1 VTFPMIPQTTDECL
15 EQIARE
21 YLLTEKAPEINELE
35 AEALLKNPQTWGR
48 PYEVAI
54 HLDRIISSTGKAYI
68 VSDPGVLI
76 EVLGDNM
83 QGFVIAYSGS
93 IAGGLKAEAYLIIRP
108 SGLEWHAPLTPER
121 SSAAIAT
128 TAHAEAAFAKA
139 HLSEMEPVETLLE
152 DLPSFFS
159 VKLTHSQLSILA
171 MLKHD
176 MWDLKTVE
184 CDPGTKAQVFAG
196 IYLRLIALLKDIGVQ
211 IEDIVDAVQN
221 KALKPRS

>member
-54 HLDRIISSTGKAYI
+54 RLDRIIGKAGTAYV
-68 VSDPGVLI
+68 VSNPGVLI

-93 IAGGLKAEAYLIIRP
+93 IAGDLKAEAYLVIRP

-121 SSAAIAT
+121 SFAALAT
-128 TAHAEAAFAKA
+128 AAQAENAFVKA

-159 VKLTHSQLSILA
+159 VELTHSQRAILG
-171 MLKHD
+171 MLKYD
-176 MWDLKTVE
+176 TWDLKTIE
-184 CDPGTKAQVFAG
+184 RDPGAKAQVFAG
-196 IYLRLIALLKDIGVQ
+196 IHLRLIALLKDIGVQ

-221 KALKPRS
+221 KALKPRH

>member
-1 VTFPMIPQTTDECL
+1 MTFPMIPQTTDECL

-21 YLLTEKAPEINELE
+21 HLLTERAPEVNELK

-54 HLDRIISSTGKAYI
+54 RLDRIIGKAGTAYV

-93 IAGGLKAEAYLIIRP
+93 IAGGLKAEAYLVIRP

-121 SSAAIAT
+121 SFAALAT
-128 TAHAEAAFAKA
+128 AAQAEDAFVKA

-159 VKLTHSQLSILA
+159 VELTHSQRAILA
-171 MLKHD
+171 MLKYD
-176 MWDLKTVE
+176 MWNLKTIE
-184 CDPGTKAQVFAG
+184 RDPGTKAQVFAG
-196 IYLRLIALLKDIGVQ
+196 IHLRLIALLKDIGVQ

-221 KALKPRS
+221 KALKPRH